1 MVIINNLTPNNNRY
15 GWSFMRKLVCVIG
28 CIAVL
33 LNSFTVSAY
42 NISAKAAVVIDGY
55 TGEILYSQNCDER
68 LSMASTTKIMT
79 ALLLCELGGD
89 LSKEIV
95 ATREMVTVEGSSMG
109 LMVGDTVSY
118 HDLLYGM
125 MLASGNDA
133 ANTTAIALAG
143 SVSKFVDIMN
153 ERAEKMGLKNTHFV
167 TPSGLD
173 ADEHYTTAY
182 ELALIAK
189 EALSNENFAKAAASQ
204 SARLSYGNPPY
215 NRTLTNHNKLLKMY
229 DDIVGVKTG
238 FTKKSGRCL
247 VSASKKDGKF
257 VIAVTLNDG
266 NDWSD
271 HRMLLDLGL
280 SLIETKY
287 FSPENNQLDIYT
299 VNGNKITAEIP
310 ATTINVTENSKVTY
324 KIYMPAFLYEPT
336 KKGQQIGHIC
346 YYCNE
351 NIVSDIPII
360 SNKDINDSNNRFIL
374 FFEIFKII
382 LLSV

>member
-1 MVIINNLTPNNNRY
+1 MK
-15 GWSFMRKLVCVIG
+15 KLVCIIA
-28 CIAVL
+28 CIAIL
-33 LNSFTVSAY
+33 LNVSTVSAY
-42 NISAKAAVVIDGY
+42 SISAKAAIVIDGD
-55 TGEILYSQNCDER
+55 TGEILYSQNCDAR
-68 LSMASTTKIMT
+68 LPMASTTKIMT

-89 LSKEIV
+89 LTKEIV
-95 ATREMVTVEGSSMG
+95 TTREMVTVEGSSMG
-109 LMVGDTVSY
+109 LQVGDTVSY

-143 SVSKFVDIMN
+143 SVSKFVDLMN
-153 ERAEKMGLKNTHFV
+153 ERATKMGLVNTHFI

-189 EALSNENFAKAAASQ
+189 EALANENFAKAAASQ

-266 NDWSD
+266 NDWAD
-271 HRMLLDLGL
+271 HRTLLDLGL
-280 SLIETKY
+280 SLIESKT
-287 FSPENNQLDIYT
+287 FSPEKSEIEICT
-299 VNGNKITAEIP
+299 VSGNKIKAEIP
-310 ATTINVTENSKVTY
+310 SATINVTENSTVTY
-324 KIYMPAFLYEPT
+324 QIYMPAFLYEPIRV
-336 KKGQQIGHIC
+336 GEQIGRIC
-346 YYCNE
+346 YYCND
-351 NIVSDIPII
+351 NMVSDIPITA
-360 SNKDINDSNNRFIL
+360 NQDIDDSNNKFVL
-374 FFEIFKII
+374 FFEIFKSI
-382 LLSV
+382 LSKV